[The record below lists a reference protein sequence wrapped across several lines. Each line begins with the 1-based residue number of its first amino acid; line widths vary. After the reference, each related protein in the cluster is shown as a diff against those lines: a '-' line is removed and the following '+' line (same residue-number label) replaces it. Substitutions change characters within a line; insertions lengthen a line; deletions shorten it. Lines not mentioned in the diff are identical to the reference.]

1 MLTIKKT
8 LTIKYKLANSVFES
22 LNKLAY
28 NTQSRAL
35 GTTKNSVHKIL
46 AHPTFCEDILPIIIG
61 NNSKNSEWEHEKLD
75 YISSIQITITNNG
88 YTLELDSIFKKDDP
102 KYKEAIATYI
112 TDYKIDP
119 KASEKEIAEHIL
131 SNEAIPVIDYHL
143 YFRFTNAKDYLY
155 WVLAVNSPEV
165 ANTVEDIEKSPN
177 IRFFF
182 YDEKVAKRR
191 ALSNADTQV
200 KAINKLNSLRAQD
213 NGDDL
218 LKDIAILKSVIPFV
232 DIVDMSKEDVYLELF
247 RYVQTS
253 PDEFLTI
260 AEDKD
265 IVVNATIKKYID
277 SNILSINEEGHIVDS
292 ANTNTVVGTDMTA
305 SVLYFKNPLNKAELL
320 KFENRYKSLKR

>member
-1 MLTIKKT
+1 MITIKKT

-46 AHPTFCEDILPIIIG
+46 AHPTFCEEILPIIIG

-75 YISSIQITITNNG
+75 YVSSIQINITNNG
-88 YTLELDSIFKKDDP
+88 YALELDSIFKKDDP
-102 KYKEAIATYI
+102 KYKEAITAYI
-112 TDYKIDP
+112 ADYKLDA
-119 KASEKEIAEHIL
+119 KATEKEIADSIL
-131 SNEAIPVIDYHL
+131 ANSAIEPIDYHL
-143 YFRFTNAKDYLY
+143 YFRFLNAKDYLY

-182 YDEKVAKRR
+182 FDEKVAKRR
-191 ALSNADTQV
+191 ALLDADVQA
-200 KAINKLNSLRAQD
+200 KAINKLNSIRALD

-218 LKDIAILKSVIPFV
+218 LKDIAILKSIIPF
-232 DIVDMSKEDVYLELF
+232 DEIVDMSKEDVYLELF
-247 RYVQTS
+247 RYVQLS
-253 PDEFLTI
+253 AEEFLTI

-265 IVVNATIKKYID
+265 IAINATIKKYID
-277 SNILSINEEGHIVDS
+277 SNILSINETGHIVDS
-292 ANTNTVVGTDMTA
+292 ANTNTVIGTDMTA
-305 SVLYFKNPLNKAELL
+305 SILYFKNPLNKAELL